1 MMGSGT
7 LLQIPPFKIRSCT
20 CTNST
25 RCWAPLLSFLC
36 ASFGCSSPLCAARV
50 AICRTHER
58 EGTFSPS
65 KHHHGFSSL
74 RSIQRYYSGRQMGW
88 DWVRPRAGPPAA
100 GERAGGGSRASVQ
113 FSAHAE
119 APACAEACRRARE
132 QLSLEYKT
140 LISSCIRT
148 SSRRPRQQAG
158 KGGWRR
164 QSEHPHAGQHGRGA
178 GEGLFRLAGSRYL

>member
-1 MMGSGT
+1 MGSGT

-50 AICRTHER
+50 AITNGR
-58 EGTFSPS
+58 EPFRP
-65 KHHHGFSSL
+65 
-74 RSIQRYYSGRQMGW
+74 RSIIMASRAFEASNAIIVGGRW